1 MEIPEAG
8 YAVNKLIVY
17 DGQCNFCIA
26 CTGFVK
32 RNSPPIQFTFIDF
45 HKADTALIEFLSA
58 NGLKEFNTVVYVENG
73 KAYFR
78 STAVLKIF
86 RQMKFPFGL
95 LYALMI
101 VPAFLRDG
109 IYYLAA
115 RNRKRFSVCKG

>member
-1 MEIPEAG
+1 MEIPEAC

-32 RNSPPIQFTFIDF
+32 RNSSPHQFTFLDF
-45 HKADTALIEFLSA
+45 HKADTALIEFLA
-58 NGLKEFNTVVYVENG
+58 ARGLKEFNTVVYIESG

-86 RQMKFPFGL
+86 RRMKFPFPL
-95 LYALMI
+95 LYAFMI
-101 VPAFLRDG
+101 IPAFLRDG
-109 IYYLAA
+109 IYNLIAG
-115 RNRKRFSVCKG
+115 NRKRFSVCKG